1 METQK
6 IHKNTFEGGL
16 NTDFVN
22 NLANN
27 NQYLDAHNLSLVE
40 SGNFFALQDIK
51 GTTNLSTITTLND
64 VRTLA
69 VFANKYTIGDETNV
83 ECLTIFTYEIN
94 GAGSAA
100 EFKIYCYAVDTDTLY
115 TLYTEVAPVENSTTG
130 EIIFTI
136 DGVQYP
142 EAGLDILYFTD
153 YRTRPKK
160 LRCYIPDPYSANFLE
175 ELDLDLLKIPALGTI
190 DVANVTSGGSLLTGT
205 YQLAY
210 QLFNPES
217 GKYTNFSLLT
227 VPITVSTTVG
237 DFIVAGIGLS
247 SNKKITIHITP
258 TEDELAYYTHF
269 RIAVVENIGAVE
281 NSTVNVGV
289 TKAYDIATYL
299 VANQIYN
306 FDIVSNT
313 QYNYTT
319 IDEIV
324 IDLAGLERVRTL
336 AIRDNRLLLGN
347 VVLANLEYD
356 NGTPI
361 IDDTSSIILERGSV
375 GVDTSEL
382 DIYTTNKKGYF
393 RDEVYRLSISYFDEY
408 GNYSSPKTLDLSGV
422 IHNQISAGVDMRFPK
437 FSSYLDTINYSLLD
451 DNNRAVTLG
460 LQLNGI
466 DNHPTWAKGF
476 VILRAKRKK
485 RVLFQTPLIPMVKLY
500 GLGAVGNYPTVR
512 REGSGLTT
520 ITDTT
525 VTPMGPSEGFVP
537 YNMFYGALFDSDGYF
552 TTSGGAGLTSYEI
565 GEALPLKF
573 GGEYKKILLFPPEN
587 IYQNNAFTFTGNE
600 ELETVD
606 AILCKGYINRFD
618 TESYALGT
626 GINTVS
632 SGSFFSVE
640 DDFRYYDSAHAGAKA
655 ALRADLELLTT
666 TRPFDNYNEP
676 STVSGDKVNDY
687 TIFQTG
693 GVQLG
698 ANPIVHRGVIG
709 DSHNAL
715 VSPDSTLTFVG
726 GAATIAAQSGALSSP
741 VPFALSSNAF
751 LDNADGLSAN
761 YNNILEIVNVVSQQ
775 DDFRYGAV
783 DDYNE
788 FIFTGAKVVFTNS
801 EIENYIQPGVSLP
814 KDISVFGGDCII
826 SPHTFKISD
835 TTYTMTNQ
843 GKGDGGGGALAT
855 LGGQFTKV
863 WLTAGNNAVIN
874 MPVFIK
880 GAAQYLTVILE
891 SEYNGAVNDV
901 DQYDLITTVSGYK
914 IKGAGTEN
922 KVHTPRTYN
931 YNINLNKQN
940 DQKLFVPVDE
950 FTPVVTNL
958 KSRVYYTDLKIY
970 QTDIAGFDSVRVLNY
985 LDLEEKYG
993 ALTKLTLVGDRLYA
1007 LQEAGISVIPVGE
1020 RVLETTD
1027 LSQLAVRSG
1036 EFLSTPVYID
1046 TLRGCQHLGSVKQTG
1061 DTTFFLDKIN
1071 RAIYSLSPEG
1081 LKIISEN
1088 GLSTNLRTIL
1098 APTAQLSDS
1107 VVRSVY
1113 HPIKTQYWLALGDTS
1128 YIWNNRLQLWETK
1141 YDRVFTGGATINNEL
1156 FFTGQ
1161 EDTTLDTTVYSM
1173 YTGDYNSF
1181 MGTLLT
1187 PSVTFVANPDGDY
1200 TKVYDSLLI
1209 NTNDSLDS
1217 VELETGVTPTG
1228 FTQYTHTTALSTKRG
1243 EGNYKVK
1250 VMRDENGPID
1260 ANGDFKNR
1268 LRWPYVK
1275 ITVNWAEGATSVNG
1289 INLTSVLTKY
1299 TPSFNIF

>member
-115 TLYTEVAPVENSTTG
+115 TLYTEEAPVENNVTG

-175 ELDLDLLKIPALGTI
+175 ELDLDLLKIPALGII
-190 DVANVTSGGSLLTGT
+190 DVANVTSGGSLLIGT

-227 VPITVSTTVG
+227 LPVTVSTTVG
-237 DFIVAGIGLS
+237 DFVVAGIGLNS
-247 SNKKITIHITP
+247 DKKITINITP

-269 RIAVVENIGAVE
+269 RVAVVENIGAVE

-289 TKAYDIATYL
+289 TKAYLISDYISTS
-299 VANQIYN
+299 QIYN

-347 VVLANLEYD
+347 AILANLEYD
-356 NGTPI
+356 NGTPEV
-361 IDDTSSIILERGSV
+361 DSGSIILQRGSV
-375 GVDTSEL
+375 GVDSSEL
-382 DIYTTNKKGYF
+382 DIYTTNSKGYF
-393 RDEVYRLSISYFDEY
+393 RDEVYRFAISYFDEY

-422 IHNQISAGVDMRFPK
+422 THNQITGSVDMRFPK
-437 FSSYLDTINYSLLD
+437 ISQYLDTVYYSLLD
-451 DNNRAVTLG
+451 ANHRAVSLG
-460 LQLNGI
+460 LQLNDI
-466 DNHPTWAKGF
+466 TNHPSWAKGF

-485 RVLFQTPLIPMVKLY
+485 KILFQTPVLPMAKLW
-500 GLGAVGNYPTVR
+500 GSGAVQQYPTIR
-512 REGSGLTT
+512 REGSGLTVV
-520 ITDTT
+520 TDTT
-525 VTPMGPSEGFVP
+525 ATPMGPSECFIP
-537 YNMFYGALFDSDGYF
+537 YNMFLGAPIGGVGYR
-552 TTSGGAGLTSYEI
+552 SIAGGAGQ
-565 GEALPLKF
+565 A
-573 GGEYKKILLFPPEN
+573 EYFIDELYSLGNQLETEKVLLFPPQN
-587 IYQNNAFTFTGNE
+587 IYKNEAFQFTGNE
-600 ELETVD
+600 QLDPVD
-606 AILCKGYINRFD
+606 AILCQTYMNRFD
-618 TESYALGT
+618 AT
-626 GINTVS
+626 GVDSGEHIDTNV
-632 SGSFFSVE
+632 SGSFFAVE
-640 DDFRYYDSAHAGAKA
+640 NDYRYFHYGHAGLKSDIRSGQT
-655 ALRADLELLTT
+655 LVINNTK
-666 TRPFDNYNEP
+666 PFDNYGEGGSVVGDRVLDYSAFKTGN
-676 STVSGDKVNDY
+676 VS
-687 TIFQTG
+687 
-693 GVQLG
+693 LG
-698 ANPIVHRGVIG
+698 ATPIVHRGVVG
-709 DSHNAL
+709 DVPYEHGSWIRGLAF
-715 VSPDSTLTFVG
+715 DA
-726 GAATIAAQSGALSSP
+726 GAAVFKATSGG
-741 VPFALSSNAF
+741 FTYDNAF
-751 LDNADGLSAN
+751 IDNTTGLSTSP
-761 YNNILEIVNVVSQQ
+761 NNPLEIANVITTQS
-775 DDFRYGAV
+775 DNRYGEV

-788 FIFTGAKVVFTNS
+788 FIFTGRKVFFTNS
-801 EIENYIQPGVSLP
+801 EVINYIEPKVPLP
-814 KDISVFGGDCII
+814 KSVSVFGGDCII
-826 SPHTFKISD
+826 SPHTFKVSD
-835 TTYTMTNQ
+835 TTYSMLNQEKAINSGLPPSTIATN
-843 GKGDGGGGALAT
+843 
-855 LGGQFTKV
+855 FTKV
-863 WLTAGNNAVIN
+863 WTNSGGTSVVCL
-874 MPVFIK
+874 PVFLK
-880 GAAQYLTVILE
+880 GAAQYVTVILE
-891 SEYNGAVNDV
+891 NEYNGAVNDLE
-901 DQYDLITTVSGYK
+901 QYDLVTTVSGYK
-914 IKGAGTEN
+914 IKGASTES
-922 KVHTPRTYN
+922 KIHVPRTYN

-970 QTDIAGFDSVRVLNY
+970 QTDIVGFDSVRVLNY

-1071 RAIYSLSPEG
+1071 RAIYSLSSEG

-1088 GLSTNLRTIL
+1088 GLATNLRTIL
-1098 APTAQLSDS
+1098 APTAQLSDLI
-1107 VVRSVY
+1107 VRSVY